1 MGLLRF
7 GQHLLVQCG
16 QAVARRLVRAI
27 SHPANATSRK
37 TTQRNNVA
45 SALTS
50 GLTPRRTLENTA
62 IGKVV
67 ADGPVTKLATTKS
80 SSDSVNARSQP
91 DTRAGLITGRVIR
104 VSTVQGR
111 APRSSAASSRARS
124 KPANWA
130 RTSTDTKQA
139 PNVACATVIVSI
151 PRLGQPNQVSHVTNN
166 SSSDRPRMTSGTTS
180 GASNATPNTR
190 RPGNRANRAML
201 KPAIAPSTRERVAA
215 VAATSRLVSAAAPNA
230 PSWNSAPYQW
240 V

>member
-1 MGLLRF
+1 M
-7 GQHLLVQCG
+7 
-16 QAVARRLVRAI
+16 A
-27 SHPANATSRK
+27 
-37 TTQRNNVA
+37 RNNVA

-67 ADGPVTKLATTKS
+67 ADGPVTKLAITRS

-91 DTRAGLITGRVIR
+91 ETRAGLITGRVMRI
-104 VSTVQGR
+104 STVQGQ

-124 KPANWA
+124 KPASWA

-151 PRLGQPNQVSHVTNN
+151 PRLGPPNQLSQATNN

-180 GASNATPNTR
+180 GASSANPNKS
-190 RPGNRANRAML
+190 RPGNRANRAMP
-201 KPAIAPSTRERVAA
+201 KPAQVPSTRERAA
-215 VAATSRLVSAAAPNA
+215 AIAATSRLVSAAEPKVS
-230 PSWNSAPYQW
+230 SWSSAPYQR
-240 V
+240 VENPAQTVTRR